1 MLTKRRGRR
10 GKSKDILSIC
20 MKNESEAKSRTCSVR
35 WRLGQD
41 KVVSPLVDPI
51 RRRLRLLHNAVTKRV
66 GDSIY
71 SKD

>member
-1 MLTKRRGRR
+1 MTEAGLSDRGDVNADQAS
-10 GKSKDILSIC
+10 GKK
-20 MKNESEAKSRTCSVR
+20 SVR